1 MNPSILRTQ
10 YAYALL
16 SEKDAARA
24 DAYLAQFEKA
34 VKHRPYPGEIE
45 SERELIALAKEKG
58 APHNG

>member
-1 MNPSILRTQ
+1 MRQMRMNPSILRTQ

-16 SEKDAARA
+16 AG
-24 DAYLAQFEKA
+24 AYLAQFEGA
-34 VKHRPYPGEIE
+34 VKHHPYPGEIE